1 MIVLNFA
8 FFSINLWFWKSY
20 QEIEISISS
29 MSTIV
34 THNMMMYGIL
44 QMQEYSMLLP
54 RCFFFVG
61 NRLKYISVNF
71 DKKRKKIEYS
81 LKTAKL
87 TNEMK
92 NKKIPVWT
100 VLRYKT
106 QILGTGEQILSGN
119 ITLILIT
126 SLVYS
131 NSSF

>member
-1 MIVLNFA
+1 MF
-8 FFSINLWFWKSY
+8 
-20 QEIEISISS
+20 
-29 MSTIV
+29 
-34 THNMMMYGIL
+34 
-44 QMQEYSMLLP
+44 
-54 RCFFFVG
+54 CFLE

-71 DKKRKKIEYS
+71 DKRGNQIEYS

-92 NKKIPVWT
+92 NKKIPVRT
-100 VLRYKT
+100 VIRSKT
-106 QILGTGEQILSGN
+106 QILETGEHILSGN